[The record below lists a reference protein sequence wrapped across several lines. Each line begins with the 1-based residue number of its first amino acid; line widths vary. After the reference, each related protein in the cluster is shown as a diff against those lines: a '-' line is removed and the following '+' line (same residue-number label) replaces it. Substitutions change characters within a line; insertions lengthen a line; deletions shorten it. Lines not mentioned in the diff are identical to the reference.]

1 MQLVGD
7 LHNAC
12 IMFDHVKRVV
22 RWTTMAC
29 HVYDLAHC
37 KLITIAVCDMQFED
51 IKAQQVMWTKFNDT
65 M

>member
-12 IMFDHVKRVV
+12 IMFDHVKCVAS
-22 RWTTMAC
+22 WTIMAC

-37 KLITIAVCDMQFED
+37 KLITIAVCDMRFED
-51 IKAQQVMWTKFNDT
+51 IEAQQVMWTKLNDT